1 MKTMPWRSHNS
12 RTPAEIA
19 LRGHHDSRA
28 ARDGLE
34 DDRRDGGGTLEGEDL
49 FEVLQCSSAFL
60 FLRRGVKGAAV
71 EEGAEEVD
79 GSGVAVVIGPAA
91 SVAGHVDRQVGAAVV
106 AAVGREHLDTARVQ
120 TGHPDRVLVRVGTA
134 VGEEDLVQAGGSVL
148 ADPMS
153 GPRARLDGGRGRH
166 GAQLCGLLLNSLD
179 DVWVLMA
186 DIGDTSCELKSTY
199 SLPSPSHTNEPCA
212 RDAAI
217 SAILAWD
224 NHK

>member
-1 MKTMPWRSHNS
+1 M
-12 RTPAEIA
+12 IA
-19 LRGHHDSRA
+19 A
-28 ARDGLE
+28 TVA
-34 DDRRDGGGTLEGEDL
+34 GTLEGEDL
-49 FEVLQCSSAFL
+49 FEVLQCSRAFL

-91 SVAGHVDRQVGAAVV
+91 GVAGHVDRQVGAAVV
-106 AAVGREHLDTARVQ
+106 TAVGREHLDTAGVQ

-166 GAQLCGLLLNSLD
+166 GAQLCGLFLNSLD

-186 DIGDTSCELKSTY
+186 DICEHQLGTEVDVLVAVAVPHQRALRSG
-199 SLPSPSHTNEPCA
+199 HDHR
-212 RDAAI
+212 RDPRLGRPRVKDMGAVELVDLR
-217 SAILAWD
+217 SVESR
-224 NHK
+224 HEQKG